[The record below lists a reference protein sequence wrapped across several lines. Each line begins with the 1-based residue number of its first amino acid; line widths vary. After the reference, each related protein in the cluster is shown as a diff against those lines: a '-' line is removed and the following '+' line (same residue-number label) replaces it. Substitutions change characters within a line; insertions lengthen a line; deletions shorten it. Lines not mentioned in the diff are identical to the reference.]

1 MRITELE
8 AENASLRSIIVVKDL
23 KIEELETKIK
33 ELTERLNKNSSNS
46 HKPPSSDGYGKKP
59 AFPKNKGGKQGGQI
73 GHQGDTL
80 LMESTPD
87 IIIPITPTVCVC
99 GQDLSKET
107 GIITEQRQVHDIPK
121 PKKEVTEYQR
131 YSVICP
137 CCGRINTEQF
147 PYGVNSPVQYGNR
160 IRTLSVLLNS
170 DYKVPVGKIS
180 KLMEDL
186 YGMSPNEGSIVSN
199 NRRCY
204 ESLEPL
210 EDQIKEKIK
219 ASSVAHAD
227 ETGIRVMGK
236 LNWLHTTSTLW
247 YTYLYVHAK
256 RGSEAITDTCSI
268 IKDYTGRLIHD
279 CYESYFKLTKAKHGL
294 CGAHFLRELAAQ
306 IDDKKAWAKPISD
319 LLLKL
324 LKTDFNENIKNKEAI
339 EQNYDILITNG
350 KKEEPPPI
358 KSGKRGKY
366 KRSKGLNLLE
376 RLEKHKE
383 SVLAYAFDPDIPFTN
398 NLAERDLRPSKI
410 KMKISNT
417 FRSNEGANHHARIAG
432 FTSTLRKQNINV
444 FSALFDVFEGKGI
457 TFAD

>member
-1 MRITELE
+1 M
-8 AENASLRSIIVVKDL
+8 

-59 AFPKNKGGKQGGQI
+59 AFSKNKGGKHGGQT
-73 GHQGDTL
+73 GHQGGTL

-87 IIIPITPTVCVC
+87 AVIPLPPTECVC
-99 GQDLSKET
+99 GQDLSNEAVT
-107 GIITEQRQVHDIPK
+107 LAEQRQVHDIPK
-121 PKKEVTEYQR
+121 PKKEVTAFQQ

-137 CCGRINTEQF
+137 CCGKINKGQF

-160 IRTLSVLLNS
+160 MRTLSVLLNT
-170 DYKVPVGKIS
+170 DYKVPIGKIS
-180 KLMEDL
+180 KLMGDL
-186 YGMSPNEGSIVSN
+186 YGMNPNEGSIVSN

-204 ESLEPL
+204 ESLKPI

-219 ASSVAHAD
+219 ASEVVHAD
-227 ETGIRVMGK
+227 ETGVRVIGK
-236 LNWLHTTSTLW
+236 LNWLHTTSTSW

-256 RGSEAITDTCSI
+256 RGSGAITDTCSI
-268 IKDYTGRLIHD
+268 IGDYTGRLIHD
-279 CYESYFKLTKAKHGL
+279 CYESYFKLTEAKHGL

-306 IDDKKAWAKPISD
+306 IDDKKAWAQPISD
-319 LLLKL
+319 LLLEL
-324 LKTDFNENIKNKEAI
+324 LKTDYHQNINNKVAI
-339 EQNYDILITNG
+339 EKNYDMLITNG
-350 KKEEPPPI
+350 KKEEPPPT

-383 SVLAYAFDPDIPFTN
+383 SVLAYAFDPNIPFTN

-417 FRSNEGANHHARIAG
+417 FRSTEGANHHARIAG

-444 FSALFDVFEGKGI
+444 FSALFDVFDGKGI
-457 TFAD
+457 KFAD